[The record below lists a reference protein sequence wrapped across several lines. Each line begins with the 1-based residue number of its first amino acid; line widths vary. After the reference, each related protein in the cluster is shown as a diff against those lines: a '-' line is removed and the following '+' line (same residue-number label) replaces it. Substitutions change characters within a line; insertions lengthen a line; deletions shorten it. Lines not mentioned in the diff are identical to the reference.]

1 LTLAELV
8 IALAIFTLIVTGIL
22 TLWQQGQTAY
32 FVGSEQAE
40 VQGDARVAI
49 DQMSRDLMKAGRDVI
64 QCAFDSEAYT
74 QCSGAKLTRCQSLLG
89 GGFTCNDTWIIP
101 TATSDASAMTL
112 RVQMD
117 LDGDGLIDTSA
128 PSEESIT
135 YAWTSGTKQI
145 TRQQGVGTARVLA
158 DNITAL
164 LLTFEGPTPTNG
176 VCIGAWAVLTPAD
189 QTTRDCIQRV
199 TINLVASGGVGQFGS
214 TGTATVQRTL
224 RTTVDLRTR

>member
-1 LTLAELV
+1 
-8 IALAIFTLIVTGIL
+8 
-22 TLWQQGQTAY
+22 
-32 FVGSEQAE
+32 
-40 VQGDARVAI
+40 
-49 DQMSRDLMKAGRDVI
+49 
-64 QCAFDSEAYT
+64 
-74 QCSGAKLTRCQSLLG
+74 
-89 GGFTCNDTWIIP
+89 
-101 TATSDASAMTL
+101 MTL

-135 YAWTSGTKQI
+135 YAWTSGSKQI

-176 VCIGAWAVLTPAD
+176 VCTGTWAVLTPSN

-199 TINLVASGGVGQFGS
+199 TINLRASGGVGQFGS